1 MKSFTLRTNTF
12 TLNLF
17 FFEYFL
23 FFFWYDI
30 TDANCR
36 WVESTERT
44 GDGHMWTPAIDRRE
58 KELKAIAKAERD
70 EKGVA
75 PEEEAGKEV
84 WFRMW
89 KLLDEQVRCTVEKR
103 ERGRDRDR

>member
-1 MKSFTLRTNTF
+1 
-12 TLNLF
+12 
-17 FFEYFL
+17 
-23 FFFWYDI
+23 
-30 TDANCR
+30 
-36 WVESTERT
+36 
-44 GDGHMWTPAIDRRE
+44 MWTPAIDRRE

-89 KLLDEQVRCTVEKR
+89 KLLDEQVRC
-103 ERGRDRDR
+103 

>member
-1 MKSFTLRTNTF
+1 
-12 TLNLF
+12 
-17 FFEYFL
+17 
-23 FFFWYDI
+23 
-30 TDANCR
+30 
-36 WVESTERT
+36 VESTERT

-84 WFRMW
+84 WYRMW
-89 KLLDEQVRCTVEKR
+89 KFMDEQVHAWWRRDREGER
-103 ERGRDRDR
+103 EREMVYMRIILCACVCVCGA

>member
-1 MKSFTLRTNTF
+1 
-12 TLNLF
+12 
-17 FFEYFL
+17 
-23 FFFWYDI
+23 
-30 TDANCR
+30 
-36 WVESTERT
+36 VESTERT

-84 WFRMW
+84 WYRMW
-89 KLLDEQVRCTVEKR
+89 KFMDEQVHAWWR
-103 ERGRDRDR
+103 RDR